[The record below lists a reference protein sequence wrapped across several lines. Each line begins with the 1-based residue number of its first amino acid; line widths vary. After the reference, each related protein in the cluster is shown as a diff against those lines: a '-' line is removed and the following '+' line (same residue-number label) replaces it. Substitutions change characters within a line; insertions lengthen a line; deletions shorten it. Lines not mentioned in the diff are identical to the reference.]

1 MVKYLQRLFLSISGS
16 KAISNGGVIMAYDE
30 GLAERLRDLLSEQTG
45 VTEKKMFGGLAFLW
59 QGHMFC
65 GITGEDL
72 LVRVGAENY
81 QQVLSEP
88 HTRLMDFTGRPM
100 KGYVY
105 VQPEGLEADDDLKHW
120 ARRGLEFVLSLPP
133 K

>member
-1 MVKYLQRLFLSISGS
+1 
-16 KAISNGGVIMAYDE
+16 MAYDE
-30 GLAERLRDLLSEQTG
+30 GLAERLRDVLSEQMS

-65 GITGEDL
+65 GIVGEEL
-72 LVRVGAENY
+72 MVRVGAERY
-81 QQVLSEP
+81 EQAHLEP
-88 HTRLMDFTGRPM
+88 HTRAMDFTGRPM

-105 VQPEGLEADDDLKHW
+105 VEPEGFEADDELKNW
-120 ARRGLEFVLSLPP
+120 VNRGLEFVLSLPP

>member
-1 MVKYLQRLFLSISGS
+1 
-16 KAISNGGVIMAYDE
+16 MAYDE
-30 GLAERLRDLLSEQTG
+30 GLAERLRDVLSEQIG

-65 GITGEDL
+65 GIAGEDL
-72 LVRVGAENY
+72 MVRVGAERY
-81 QQVLSEP
+81 EQALLEP
-88 HTRLMDFTGRPM
+88 HTRAMDFTGRPM

-105 VQPEGLEADDDLKHW
+105 VEPEGFEADDDLKTW
-120 ARRGLEFVLSLPP
+120 TNRGLEFVRSLPP

>member
-1 MVKYLQRLFLSISGS
+1 
-16 KAISNGGVIMAYDE
+16 MAYDE
-30 GLAERLRDLLSEQTG
+30 GLAERLRDILSEQMG

-65 GITGEDL
+65 GIAGEDL
-72 LVRVGAENY
+72 MVRVGAGRYE
-81 QQVLSEP
+81 QALLEP
-88 HTRLMDFTGRPM
+88 HTRLMDFTGKPM

-105 VQPEGLEADDDLKHW
+105 IEPEGFEADDALKNW
-120 ARRGLEFVLSLPP
+120 ANRGLAFVLSLPS

>member
-1 MVKYLQRLFLSISGS
+1 
-16 KAISNGGVIMAYDE
+16 MAYDE
-30 GLAERLRDLLSEQTG
+30 GLAERLRDVLSEQIG

-65 GITGEDL
+65 GIAGEDL
-72 LVRVGAENY
+72 MVRVGAERY
-81 QQVLSEP
+81 EQALLEP
-88 HTRLMDFTGRPM
+88 HTRAMDFTGRPM

-105 VQPEGLEADDDLKHW
+105 VASEGFEADDDLKTW
-120 ARRGLEFVLSLPP
+120 TKRGLEFVRSLPP

>member
-1 MVKYLQRLFLSISGS
+1 
-16 KAISNGGVIMAYDE
+16 MAYDE
-30 GLAERLRDLLSEQTG
+30 GLAERLRDVLREQVG

-65 GITGEDL
+65 GIAGEDL
-72 LVRVGAENY
+72 MVRVGAERY
-81 QQVLSEP
+81 EQALLEP
-88 HTRLMDFTGRPM
+88 HTQVMDFTGRPM

-105 VQPEGLEADDDLKHW
+105 VEPEGYEADDDLKNW
-120 ARRGLEFVLSLPP
+120 AHRGLEFVRSLPP

>member
-1 MVKYLQRLFLSISGS
+1 
-16 KAISNGGVIMAYDE
+16 MAYDE
-30 GLAERLRDLLSEQTG
+30 GLAERLHDILSEQTG

-65 GITGEDL
+65 GIAGEDL
-72 LVRVGAENY
+72 MVRVGAEHY
-81 QQVLSEP
+81 QQAISEP

-105 VQPEGLEADDDLKHW
+105 VQPEGLEADADLKHW
-120 ARRGLEFVLSLPP
+120 ARRGLEFVHSLPP